1 MEPDLAANK
10 SLDLEEKDPV
20 VRDRRNKRR
29 ALSCPLARED
39 GEEAIAAAGWQ
50 RSDRPTADRSW
61 ECNSEGGKESR
72 GSWTS
77 EGGTESTDI
86 TAANVQRGESSYLE
100 LHARRLSSE
109 PLPSSS
115 SPPLPTQSLAQ
126 SERNGTKSEKEGGD
140 ISRESRVTS
149 TPPSFLQRIGG
160 GVGEVSG
167 ARVTPSLS
175 SVVVFLLAE

>member
-1 MEPDLAANK
+1 MEPDLAANT
-10 SLDLEEKDPV
+10 SLDLGEKDPL

-50 RSDRPTADRSW
+50 RSGRPTAL
-61 ECNSEGGKESR
+61 
-72 GSWTS
+72 GSATARVERKAAAAGRAS

-126 SERNGTKSEKEGGD
+126 SERNEVGEGRGSD

-175 SVVVFLLAE
+175 SVVFLLLAE

>member
-10 SLDLEEKDPV
+10 SLDLGEKNPL

-50 RSDRPTADRSW
+50 RSGRPTPTAAATAL
-61 ECNSEGGKESR
+61 
-72 GSWTS
+72 GSATARVERKAAAAGRAS

-86 TAANVQRGESSYLE
+86 TAANVLRGESSYLE

-109 PLPSSS
+109 RAAPLIKFSPSPDSVARS
-115 SPPLPTQSLAQ
+115 VRT
-126 SERNGTKSEKEGGD
+126 ERSRRRKGERYFARKSGY
-140 ISRESRVTS
+140 VH
-149 TPPSFLQRIGG
+149 PSFFLAKDRRWGG
-160 GVGEVSG
+160 RGEWG
-167 ARVTPSLS
+167 
-175 SVVVFLLAE
+175 

>member
-10 SLDLEEKDPV
+10 SLDLGEKDPL

-86 TAANVQRGESSYLE
+86 TAANVLRGESSYLE

-115 SPPLPTQSLAQ
+115 SPPSPDSVARSVRT
-126 SERNGTKSEKEGGD
+126 ERSRRRKGERYFARKSGY
-140 ISRESRVTS
+140 VH
-149 TPPSFLQRIGG
+149 PSFFLAKDRRWGG
-160 GVGEVSG
+160 RGEWG
-167 ARVTPSLS
+167 
-175 SVVVFLLAE
+175 